1 VSTPGGA
8 RDESLAAIAREVADD
23 AVRLAKAEI
32 EFAKAQAIASIKRF
46 AVAIG
51 FLVAAAL
58 LLLFVAIFALGAVPT
73 ALAGDFFSG
82 WVWWLLMAAVFLLLG
97 GFAALLGYR
106 SMRRGL
112 SGGKELVG
120 SVKEDVSWLKR
131 LTRRNASD
139 S

>member
-1 VSTPGGA
+1 MTTPGGP
-8 RDESLAAIAREVADD
+8 RDESLAAIAREIADD

-32 EFAKAQAIASIKRF
+32 EFAKVQAIASIKRF

-51 FLVAAAL
+51 FLVAASI

-97 GFAALLGYR
+97 GFAGFLGYR
-106 SMRRGL
+106 SLRRGL
-112 SGGKELVG
+112 SGGRELVG
-120 SVKEDVSWLKR
+120 AVKEDVSWFKR
-131 LTRRNASD
+131 LARRNASE

>member
-1 VSTPGGA
+1 MNVPAGP
-8 RDESLAAIAREVADD
+8 REESLAAIAREVADD

-32 EFAKAQAIASIKRF
+32 EFAKVQAIASVKRF
-46 AVAIG
+46 ALAIG
-51 FLVAAAL
+51 FLVAASI

-82 WVWWLLMAAVFLLLG
+82 WVWWLLLAAVFLVMAA
-97 GFAALLGYR
+97 FAALLGYR
-106 SMRRGL
+106 SLRRGL
-112 SGGKELVG
+112 RGGKDLVG

-131 LTRRNASD
+131 LTRRNASG